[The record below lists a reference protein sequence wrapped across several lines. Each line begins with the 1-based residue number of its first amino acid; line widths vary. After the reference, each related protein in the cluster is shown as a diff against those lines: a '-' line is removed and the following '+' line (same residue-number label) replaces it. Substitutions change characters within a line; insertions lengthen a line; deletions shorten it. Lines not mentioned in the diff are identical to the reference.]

1 MKSRMLRCTAVVLTC
16 LVMVLPAQAQDA
28 AEILRRVDA
37 FRNPLDSFT
46 VDVEL
51 TSYRGEK
58 TETSRVRVYTQNND
72 KSLVEFRSPA
82 SEKGKYLLM
91 VRDAM
96 WIYLPG
102 TSRPIR
108 ISPMQRLMG
117 DASNGDVAR
126 TNYSTDYVPQ
136 LVKDETSG
144 EQDAFVLDLKARDPE
159 LSYTRIKLWVDK
171 KAYRP
176 LRAEFYVSSGKLMKR
191 AVFKGFD
198 TLGGQVAV
206 TTIEIQDAVRPGH
219 RTLMQYS
226 NLQSQKH
233 AEKMFNKDYLGKW

>member
-1 MKSRMLRCTAVVLTC
+1 MRSRFAIKPAIVLIY
-16 LVMVLPAQAQDA
+16 LALVLPARAQDA

-58 TETSRVRVYTQNND
+58 SESSKVRVYAQNND

-82 SEKGKYLLM
+82 SEKGRHLLM

-102 TSRPIR
+102 TNRPIR

-136 LVKDETSG
+136 LVNDEKTEFPG
-144 EQDAFVLDLKARDPE
+144 AFVLDLKARDPD

-171 KAYRP
+171 EAYRP
-176 LRAEFYVSSGKLMKR
+176 IRAEFYVSSGKLMKR
-191 AVFKGFD
+191 AVFKGFE
-198 TLGGQVAV
+198 TLSGRSAV
-206 TTIEIQDAVRPGH
+206 TTIEIQDAVRPGQ
-219 RTLMQYS
+219 RTVMQYS
-226 NLQSQKH
+226 NLQAQKH
-233 AEKMFNKDYLGKW
+233 PEKMFNKDYLGKW